1 MRVHELAK
9 KLGMENR
16 DLIPEL
22 KQMGIAVASHSSTL
36 DEAAVQKALD
46 KLSLKAT
53 STHKGGAGL
62 EQAGTEPVKRDEGKK
77 TSKLEKGTGAVRDS
91 AHSDRKAVHETA
103 KRAGQ
108 KSASVIVEEPPKSDK
123 RRILIKRRKTEEEL
137 EAEAGGPA
145 PAPSRPLTSP
155 ALTPHEVVQT
165 STTPSAH
172 QLGSAP
178 PLPEAPVSGAPSV
191 FPSVERPAA
200 PREASLREAV
210 PKGSPDLL
218 SPAAP
223 APSVLPPPAKESEER
238 RAEKKKGGPLEFSAG
253 EVAGLRD
260 KLKKIRKP
268 GRTRDDEEIRFR
280 EDAARW
286 QDLRAIPVHRR
297 EDRSRHLQPSSVAE
311 ITKPRK
317 KVIKLTAGLTVK
329 EFAELVGQR
338 PAEIIRKLME
348 TGQMLTLNQPIN
360 PDAALLIAEGLGLKA
375 EVSTE
380 KESEAL
386 LEEAAEWA
394 EEEHLEPRPPVVT
407 IMGHVDHGK
416 TSLLDAIRQTKVTEQ
431 EAGGITQHIGAYT
444 VEVHGKQVTFLDTPG
459 HEAFTAMRARG
470 AKITDIVVLVVAA
483 DDGVMPQTVEAINHA
498 VAANVPII
506 VAINKIDKS
515 GANPERV
522 RHTLT
527 EHNLIPEAWGGQTI
541 FVEVS
546 AKQKLGL
553 DSLLEMILLQAE
565 VLELKA
571 DPHRLAKG
579 AVVEAKL
586 DRGRGPVATVLVQSG
601 TLRLGDVFVVG
612 TFSGRVRALI
622 THTGSKVS
630 EAGPSMP
637 VEVIGLLGVPA
648 AGEPFVVVN
657 DERVARDIAQAR
669 LSKQRIAELAAGTTR
684 VTLDDLYARI
694 KEGEVKELALIIKSD
709 VQGSAEAV
717 SEAVEKLSTATVK
730 LRVIHSGVGG
740 ITETDVLL
748 ASASG
753 AIIIGFNIRPEP
765 KAAALAEHEGVDIRL
780 YTIIYDAIADIKAAM
795 EGLLEPTLKER
806 ALGRAEVRKVFTIPK
821 AGVIAGSY
829 VLDGTISRASAGV
842 RVVRDHVIVYEGR
855 LGSLRRFK
863 DDVREVQQGYECG
876 IGVENFND
884 LKTGD
889 ILEVYV
895 FDKVATKL

>member
-1 MRVHELAK
+1 MRVYELAK

-16 DLIPEL
+16 DLIPKL
-22 KQMGIAVASHSSTL
+22 KQMDIAVASHSSAL

-46 KLSLKAT
+46 TLSPSAKLT
-53 STHKGGAGL
+53 REGGGER
-62 EQAGTEPVKRDEGKK
+62 EQAGTAPVKRDEVKK
-77 TSKLEKGTGAVRDS
+77 TSKLQKAAV
-91 AHSDRKAVHETA
+91 AVHETS
-103 KRAGQ
+103 KSGSQ
-108 KSASVIVEEPPKSDK
+108 KLASVILEEPPKPDK
-123 RRILIKRRKTEEEL
+123 RRMLIKRRKTEEEL
-137 EAEAGGPA
+137 EAEAGGLAAA
-145 PAPSRPLTSP
+145 PLK
-155 ALTPHEVVQT
+155 LTPQEVVQASIAPPADT
-165 STTPSAH
+165 
-172 QLGSAP
+172 LVSAP
-178 PLPEAPVSGAPSV
+178 PLTEAPPSGPPSV
-191 FPSVERPAA
+191 FPSVERPVA
-200 PREASLREAV
+200 PRESPLREAG
-210 PKGSPDLL
+210 PKGSPDPLA
-218 SPAAP
+218 PAP
-223 APSVLPPPAKESEER
+223 HAPSVLPQPVRESDER
-238 RAEKKKGGPLEFSAG
+238 RPDKKKGGPLELAAG
-253 EVAGLRD
+253 EVTGLRD
-260 KLKKIRKP
+260 KLKKLRKP
-268 GRTRDDEEIRFR
+268 GRTRDDEEIKFR

-338 PAEIIRKLME
+338 PADIIRKLME

-360 PDAALLIAEGLGLKA
+360 PDAALLIAEGLSLKA

-380 KESEAL
+380 KEGDEL

-394 EEEHLEPRPPVVT
+394 GEEQLEHRSPVVT

-444 VEVHGKQVTFLDTPG
+444 VQVHGKQVTFLDTPG

-506 VAINKIDKS
+506 VAINKIDKP
-515 GANPERV
+515 GANSERV
-522 RHTLT
+522 KHSLA

-571 DPHRLAKG
+571 DSRRLAKG

-586 DRGRGPVATVLVQSG
+586 DRGRGPVATVLVQTG
-601 TLRLGDVFVVG
+601 TLRVGDAFVVG

-622 THTGSKVS
+622 TDTGRKVS

-669 LSKQRIAELAAGTTR
+669 LSKHRGAELAAGTTR

-694 KEGEVKELALIIKSD
+694 KEGEVKELALVIKSD

-717 SEAVEKLSTATVK
+717 SEAVEKLSTPAVK

-765 KAAALAEHEGVDIRL
+765 KAAALAEHEGVDVRL

-806 ALGRAEVRKVFTIPK
+806 ALGRAEVRKVFTIPR

-876 IGVENFND
+876 IGIENFND
-884 LKTGD
+884 LKIGD
-889 ILEVYV
+889 VLEVYV
-895 FDKVATKL
+895 FDKVAAKL